1 MKKTFKIHGTGC
13 CLIDYLYTGMDF
25 SSPMFR
31 KYQDDGSSS
40 GGIEPGKLDFS
51 EDLEAFSGRSFDTI
65 KQELLE
71 GKTPDTVNLGGPA
84 IVALMNAAQM
94 LQDAPSVELYG
105 ETETAF
111 WGISGK
117 DAAGKQLKKF
127 IIQSLIS
134 HLHIKDGEKDS
145 PNTIVLSDPNYRVH
159 GERAFINT
167 IGAAGELGSSDLPE
181 EFFDADMVLF
191 GGTGLVPELHD
202 NLTSLLAKAK
212 EKGCFTIVGT
222 VYDFR
227 NQKKDPTAAW
237 PLGKGNSF
245 PLIVLLFL
253 DVEEA
258 KRLTG
263 TQSLKDAVQ
272 ELIRKGSKAFIITQG
287 AESVYLHAQGDGW
300 KDFSG
305 TMPVCDYITKELTEH
320 PERRGDTTGCG
331 DNYVGGVTADI
342 ARQLQNLRE
351 SEKTDTAKES
361 GVLDILRANMLGS
374 VSGGY
379 ACFYDGG
386 AYFES
391 APGQKLKGIKTYIPK
406 HCSELGIEVPPEW
419 KTGT

>member
-13 CLIDYLYTGMDF
+13 CLVDYLYTGMDF

-40 GGIEPGKLDFS
+40 GGIEPGKLVFS
-51 EDLEAFSGRSFDTI
+51 EDLEAFSGRAFDTI
-65 KQELLE
+65 KQELLG

-84 IVALMNAAQM
+84 IVALMNAAQL
-94 LQDAPSVELYG
+94 LQDAPSVEHYG

-111 WGISGK
+111 WGISGR
-117 DAAGKQLKKF
+117 DTAGRKLKEF
-127 IIQSLIS
+127 IIQSSIS

-167 IGAAGELGSSDLPE
+167 IGAAGELGPSDLPE
-181 EFFDADMVLF
+181 AFFDADMVLF
-191 GGTGLVPELHD
+191 GGTGLIPELHD

-212 EKGCFTIVGT
+212 ERGCFTIVGT

-227 NQKKDPTAAW
+227 SQKKDPTAAW
-237 PLGKGNSF
+237 PLGEGNSF
-245 PLIVLLFL
+245 PLIDLLIM
-253 DVEEA
+253 DEEEA

-263 TQSLKDAVQ
+263 TQSLKDAAQ

-300 KDFSG
+300 KDFTG

-342 ARQLQNLRE
+342 ARQLQNLK
-351 SEKTDTAKES
+351 KTETADTAKES
-361 GVLDILRANMLGS
+361 GALDILRANMLGS

-391 APGQKLKGIKTYIPK
+391 VPGQKLKGIKTYIPK